1 MWEPR
6 SQGWGTETVEAVY
19 NYVPMKGVPDALQS
33 KYLGVQANFWTEWVE
48 DASTVQYLTFP
59 RLAAVAEAGWTPQ
72 SERSYTNF
80 EQRLQAEPAFYK
92 AAGVNYGKHV
102 FGKTKDKAQ

>member
-1 MWEPR
+1 M
-6 SQGWGTETVEAVY
+6 STEV
-19 NYVPMKGVPDALQS
+19 
-33 KYLGVQANFWTEWVE
+33 
-48 DASTVQYLTFP
+48 P

-80 EQRLQAEPAFYK
+80 ERRLQAEPAFYK

-102 FGKTKDKAQ
+102 FDKNKAQ